1 MLPSYDTDLIDALG
15 SERIPTLTYAVDWK
29 NKRIVG
35 NTDELEAMEQAVRLI
50 LETERYDWSIYSWN
64 YGTEL
69 KHMLGKPLPVVQ
81 AILADKIAD
90 ALLVDDRIMEIKDF
104 DFERSGK
111 DSLVVKFTVVT
122 IFGDLKGQEVEV
134 DV

>member
-50 LETERYDWSIYSWN
+50 LETERYDWDIYSWN

-69 KHMLGKPLPVVQ
+69 KRMLGKPLPVVQ

-111 DSLVVKFTVVT
+111 DSLVVKFKVVT